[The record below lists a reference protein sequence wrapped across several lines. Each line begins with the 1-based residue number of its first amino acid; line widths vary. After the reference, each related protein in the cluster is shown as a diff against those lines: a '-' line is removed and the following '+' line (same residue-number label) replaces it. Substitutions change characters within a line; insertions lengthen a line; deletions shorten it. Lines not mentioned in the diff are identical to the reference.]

1 MNEEAGRLWLGAAAG
16 AAFMPILVLAFDAP
30 LWLGAAGA
38 FGLFLGSLFL
48 LRRPLPAWPW
58 RAKATAALPGFDGL
72 PALRAALSQAEPA
85 LARLERCAELAR
97 PPMADKL
104 QRMAD
109 IGRGVI
115 AQIRQEPARLAIVQR
130 LLTYYLP
137 STADIAEGYCQLA
150 GDGLAPRARLAAAE
164 SLLQRLEA
172 AIGHF
177 ASQLMHQDLRDL
189 DAEIR
194 LIDAALKEDLG
205 DRP

>member
-1 MNEEAGRLWLGAAAG
+1 MKDEAGRLWLGAAG
-16 AAFMPILVLAFDAP
+16 SAALMPILVLAFGAP
-30 LWLGAAGA
+30 LWLSAAGA

-48 LRRPLPAWPW
+48 LRRPSPAWPW
-58 RAKATAALPGFDGL
+58 RARAPGALPSADGL
-72 PALRAALSQAEPA
+72 PALRAALAQAEPA
-85 LARLERCAELAR
+85 LTRLERCADLAR

-104 QRMAD
+104 QRMVD

-115 AQIRQEPARLAIVQR
+115 VQIRQEPARLAIVQR

-150 GDGLAPRARLAAAE
+150 GDGLAPPARLAAAE
-164 SLLQRLEA
+164 GLLQRLEG

-177 ASQLMHQDLRDL
+177 ASQLLHQDLHDL

>member
-1 MNEEAGRLWLGAAAG
+1 MNEEAARLWLGAAA
-16 AAFMPILVLAFDAP
+16 AAAIMPILVLAFGAP
-30 LWLGAAGA
+30 LWLSGAGA

-48 LRRPLPAWPW
+48 PRRALPAWPW
-58 RAKATAALPGFDGL
+58 RAKSINAVPGFDGL
-72 PALRAALSQAEPA
+72 PALRAALAQAEPA
-85 LARLERCAELAR
+85 LARLERCAESAH
-97 PPMADKL
+97 PPMGDKL

-137 STADIAEGYCQLA
+137 SAADIAEGYCQLA
-150 GDGLAPRARLAAAE
+150 ADGLAPPARLAAAE
-164 SLLQRLEA
+164 GLLQRLEA

-177 ASQLMHQDLRDL
+177 ASQLMHQDLNDL

-205 DRP
+205 DKP